1 MPAISHYQDM
11 SDPVTR
17 YEYSTQEQAAL
28 VSRKKGN
35 FTIGIP
41 REKTFQEHRVALTP
55 ESVHHLS
62 HNGIKVLVETGAGNF
77 SHFSDREFSDAGAEI
92 VYEPYK
98 VFDCDI
104 IIKVTPPT
112 LEEVENMKSHQ
123 TLFSPIHLPTMK
135 HKTIE
140 KMMQKKVTAIAYE
153 FMQDDWG
160 VFPIVKSMSE
170 IAGNAVLLIAAE
182 YLSTV
187 KGGAGILLGGISGVP
202 PARVVILGAG
212 VVSETAAR
220 TAIGLGA
227 TVKIFDNSTYKLQRL
242 QNNLGR
248 RVYTS
253 VLSPITLGEELK
265 NADVVIGAVHSKS
278 GRTPILISESMVM
291 KMKPNSIIIDVS
303 IDQGG
308 CFETSEVTNHD
319 NPTFVKHDVIH
330 YCVPNIASR
339 VSRTAS
345 IALSNIMTNVILQ
358 LVDSG
363 GMKSLIQY
371 SKGIRHGAYLFLG
384 NVTNQHFSQLLGEK
398 HIDLDL
404 LFMNDI

>member
-1 MPAISHYQDM
+1 MPISNYQD
-11 SDPVTR
+11 SSQPASKFD
-17 YEYSTQEQAAL
+17 YSTQEESAI
-28 VSRKKGN
+28 VTGKKGN
-35 FTIGIP
+35 FSVGIP

-55 ESVHHLS
+55 ESVHLLRH
-62 HNGIKVLVETGAGNF
+62 HGIRVKVETGAGNF
-77 SHFSDREFSDAGAEI
+77 SHYSDREYAEAGAEI
-92 VYEPYK
+92 VYEPK
-98 VFDCDI
+98 QVFECDV

-112 LEEVENMKSHQ
+112 LDEIEHMTSHQ

-135 HKTIE
+135 NKTLQ
-140 KMMQKKVTAIAYE
+140 KMMEKKVAAIAYE
-153 FMQDDWG
+153 FMQDEWG
-160 VFPIVKSMSE
+160 VYPIVKSMSE
-170 IAGNAVLLIAAE
+170 IAGSAAVLIASE

-212 VVSETAAR
+212 VVGETAAR
-220 TAIGLGA
+220 AAIGLGA
-227 TVKIFDNSTYKLQRL
+227 TVKIFDNSTFKLQRL

-248 RVYTS
+248 RVFTS
-253 VLSPITLGEELK
+253 VLSPVTLSEELR
-265 NADVVIGAVHSKS
+265 NADVVIGAIHSKA
-278 GRTPILISESMVM
+278 GRSPIIISETMVT
-291 KMKPNSIIIDVS
+291 KMKPNAIIIDVS

-308 CFETSEVTNHD
+308 CFETSEVTTHD

-339 VSRTAS
+339 VSQTAS
-345 IALSNIMTNVILQ
+345 IAISNIMSDVILQ
-358 LVDSG
+358 LSDLAG
-363 GMKSLIQY
+363 IKGLIQH

-404 LFMNDI
+404 LFMNDL

>member
-1 MPAISHYQDM
+1 MPISHYQDIGNNETKY
-11 SDPVTR
+11 D
-17 YEYSTQEQAAL
+17 YSNQEQSAI
-28 VSRKKGN
+28 VTGKKGN
-35 FTIGIP
+35 FSIGIP

-55 ESVHHLS
+55 ESIHQLTHH
-62 HNGIKVLVETGAGNF
+62 GIKVMIETGAGNF
-77 SHFSDREFSDAGAEI
+77 SHYTDREFSEAGAEVI
-92 VYEPYK
+92 YESNK
-98 VFDCDI
+98 IFECDV

-112 LEEVENMKSHQ
+112 YEEVEKMSSHQ
-123 TLFSPIHLPTMK
+123 TLFSPLHLPTIK
-135 HKTIE
+135 NKTIH
-140 KMMQKKVTAIAYE
+140 KMMEKKITAIAYE
-153 FMQDDWG
+153 FLQDEWG
-160 VFPIVKSMSE
+160 VYPVVKAMSE
-170 IAGNAVLLIAAE
+170 IAGNAVVLIASE

-212 VVSETAAR
+212 VVGETAAR
-220 TAIGLGA
+220 TAMGLGA
-227 TVKIFDNSTYKLQRL
+227 MVKIFDNSTYKLQRL

-248 RVYTS
+248 RVFTS
-253 VLSPITLGEELK
+253 VLSPITLSEELK
-265 NADVVIGAVHSKS
+265 NADVVIGAIHSKA
-278 GRTPILISESMVM
+278 GRSPIIISESMVM
-291 KMKPNSIIIDVS
+291 KMKANSIIIDVS

-345 IALSNIMTNVILQ
+345 IAMSNVMTEVLLQ

-363 GMKSLIQY
+363 GIKSLIQH
-371 SKGIRHGAYLFLG
+371 SKGVRHGAYLFLG
-384 NVTNQHFSQLLGEK
+384 NVTNQHFSELLGEK

>member
-1 MPAISHYQDM
+1 MPVSHYQELGE
-11 SDPVTR
+11 SISK
-17 YEYSTQEQAAL
+17 YEYSSLEQSAI
-28 VSRKKGN
+28 VTGKKGN
-35 FTIGIP
+35 FSIGIP

-55 ESVHHLS
+55 EAVHQITH
-62 HNGIKVLVETGAGNF
+62 HGIKVYIETGAGNY
-77 SHFSDREFSDAGAEI
+77 SHYTDREYAEVGAEI
-92 VYEPYK
+92 VYEVSK
-98 VFDCDI
+98 VFESDI

-112 LEEVENMKSHQ
+112 LDEVEKMKSHQ
-123 TLFSPIHLPTMK
+123 TIFSPIHLPTMK
-135 HKTIE
+135 QKTIE
-140 KMMQKKVTAIAYE
+140 KMMEKKITAIAYE

-160 VFPIVKSMSE
+160 VYPIVKAMSE
-170 IAGNAVLLIAAE
+170 IAGNAVVHIAAE

-212 VVSETAAR
+212 VVGETAAR

-227 TVKIFDNSTYKLQRL
+227 LVKIFDNSTYKLQRL
-242 QNNLGR
+242 QNNLGI
-248 RVYTS
+248 RVFTS
-253 VLSPITLGEELK
+253 VMSPTTLSNELR
-265 NADVVIGAVHSKS
+265 NADVVIGAVHSKT

-291 KMKPNSIIIDVS
+291 KMKPNSIIVDVS

-339 VSRTAS
+339 VSQTAS
-345 IALSNIMTNVILQ
+345 IAMSNIMTNVIVQ
-358 LVDSG
+358 LINIG
-363 GMKSLIQY
+363 GIKSLIQH
-371 SKGIRHGAYLFLG
+371 SKGIRHGAYLFIG